1 MPHALPLYIFL
12 VCSLLVRIPWENRYV
27 VPDCAVTAKQRDR
40 HGFQTQRTHGFW
52 GWRELLSA
60 VIRSQLHRD
69 PFTKTFPPQIL
80 RSLLTSP
87 GWLIHQDPASWGDD
101 SPSPALPARQAAR
114 AVPAGQLL
122 LLPHHK
128 LFTPQHI
135 SKLTNY
141 GISFAGKRAFL
152 SFPWVALYVERG
164 DLAVKQESGRS
175 AWAGLAGG
183 MLHAGRYCEEGKRC
197 EGLAAVYPHV
207 FLRCLNCPWGFLPA

>member
-1 MPHALPLYIFL
+1 MPHALPLYVFL
-12 VCSLLVRIPWENRYV
+12 VCSLLLRIPWENQHV
-27 VPDCAVTAKQRDR
+27 VPDCAVTAQQRDR
-40 HGFQTQRTHGFW
+40 RSEHMAFG

-60 VIRSQLHRD
+60 VIRSPLHRD
-69 PFTKTFPPQIL
+69 PFTKKKTFPPQIL
-80 RSLLTSP
+80 QSLLTSP

-101 SPSPALPARQAAR
+101 SPSPALPARQAVR

-128 LFTPQHI
+128 LFAPQHI

-152 SFPWVALYVERG
+152 SFHQVALYVE
-164 DLAVKQESGRS
+164 LAVKWESGRS

-183 MLHAGRYCEEGKRC
+183 MLYTSRYCEEGKRC
-197 EGLAAVYPHV
+197 EGLAAVHPRV
-207 FLRCLNCPWGFLPA
+207 CFLGV